1 MGANPIRY
9 LLSRPALS
17 GRTARWLLQLSE
29 FYIECFTPFFAIKD
43 ADKGATFCRSTG
55 PSKDPIELSEEIP
68 GDLEQIA
75 TLEDGQ
81 WTLYFDESSTAG
93 VGIVFEIIKRRV
105 HIFIVFIFVSML

>member
-29 FYIECFTPFFAIKD
+29 FYIECFTPFCDKGC
-43 ADKGATFCRSTG
+43 DKGATFCRSTG

-81 WTLYFDESSTAG
+81 WTLYFDESSTAK
-93 VGIVFEIIKRRV
+93 EERRWCRNR
-105 HIFIVFIFVSML
+105 F